1 MFWSSVKYQIKMTFR
16 VKEVIVWLILFPIV
30 LGTLYKFTF
39 GSLYEQDSFEAV
51 PTAVVEHTKDN
62 LFHLVMDA
70 MAEADKPILTLTYCS
85 EEEAYELLENGDVRG
100 IIVIDPVSDT
110 GEDGVFDTSGT
121 DIAAFLREY
130 LSSDGVMEG
139 LDEESNAFLKDFLES
154 SDKSYLEKLVEGV
167 SGSTLIPETRLSLKI
182 KSNGMGATMLKKMAE
197 MYQTMQKA
205 GRDIM
210 ENAMSGKTGSG
221 GEVSKA
227 MQGNTT
233 VVTQTELTRG
243 NKDPYATYMY
253 NLIAMVAIFGAM
265 SGVTIASSLQA
276 NLSPVGAR
284 RECAGT
290 PKFKILLADLLGY
303 YVSHSF
309 CMIIA
314 VSFVTFVL
322 GTDFGSRLLYVY
334 LGAILGGIMGVSMG
348 FFIGSIGKWG
358 DGAKTGLVMAFNM
371 TCCFLSGLM
380 VPGIR
385 ALLMQYAP
393 VINEVNP
400 AAIVC
405 DSFYFLSVDEGL
417 NRYFTKL
424 FAMLILTAVFVLLG
438 FVLTRRRKY
447 ASL

>member
-110 GEDGVFDTSGT
+110 GEDGVSDTSGT
-121 DIAAFLREY
+121 D
-130 LSSDGVMEG
+130 
-139 LDEESNAFLKDFLES
+139 
-154 SDKSYLEKLVEGV
+154 SYLEKLVEGV

-221 GEVSKA
+221 DEVSKA

>member
-110 GEDGVFDTSGT
+110 GEDGVSDTSGT

-221 GEVSKA
+221 DEVS
-227 MQGNTT
+227 
-233 VVTQTELTRG
+233 
-243 NKDPYATYMY
+243 
-253 NLIAMVAIFGAM
+253 
-265 SGVTIASSLQA
+265 
-276 NLSPVGAR
+276 
-284 RECAGT
+284 
-290 PKFKILLADLLGY
+290 
-303 YVSHSF
+303 
-309 CMIIA
+309 
-314 VSFVTFVL
+314 
-322 GTDFGSRLLYVY
+322 
-334 LGAILGGIMGVSMG
+334 
-348 FFIGSIGKWG
+348 
-358 DGAKTGLVMAFNM
+358 
-371 TCCFLSGLM
+371 
-380 VPGIR
+380 
-385 ALLMQYAP
+385 
-393 VINEVNP
+393 
-400 AAIVC
+400 
-405 DSFYFLSVDEGL
+405 
-417 NRYFTKL
+417 
-424 FAMLILTAVFVLLG
+424 
-438 FVLTRRRKY
+438 
-447 ASL
+447 

>member
-1 MFWSSVKYQIKMTFR
+1 MI
-16 VKEVIVWLILFPIV
+16 
-30 LGTLYKFTF
+30 TF

-85 EEEAYELLENGDVRG
+85 EEEAYELLENGDVRD

-110 GEDGVFDTSGT
+110 GEDGVSDTSGT

-210 ENAMSGKTGSG
+210 ENAMSG
-221 GEVSKA
+221 
-227 MQGNTT
+227 
-233 VVTQTELTRG
+233 
-243 NKDPYATYMY
+243 
-253 NLIAMVAIFGAM
+253 
-265 SGVTIASSLQA
+265 VTIASSLQA

-314 VSFVTFVL
+314 VSFVPFVL

-334 LGAILGGIMGVSMG
+334 LGAILCCSCAARFLALGNNGVAEAESYEGRLPQRVSLMGMYSYGEFCPV
-348 FFIGSIGKWG
+348 G
-358 DGAKTGLVMAFNM
+358 DENWCNVFHNST
-371 TCCFLSGLM
+371 
-380 VPGIR
+380 
-385 ALLMQYAP
+385 
-393 VINEVNP
+393 
-400 AAIVC
+400 
-405 DSFYFLSVDEGL
+405 
-417 NRYFTKL
+417 FT
-424 FAMLILTAVFVLLG
+424 ILCI
-438 FVLTRRRKY
+438 
-447 ASL
+447 